1 MSRGTSTPAGL
12 LALRRRLRRPRT
24 RLRGLLRLRR
34 AFLPR
39 LLRRLRPAR
48 EERLGRAAEGDRTL
62 LRRAAARLGRLL
74 GGVLDALPLARGARL
89 RPRSGERC
97 EQRHDDA
104 KPSAIHSQPPFPEAR
119 GRATST
125 PRRAARRP
133 RAGWRRRPGR
143 SRVRGRAASAA
154 TRRGWTARSRR
165 RRIRQHARVALGPDV
180 AWGPPR

>member
-34 AFLPR
+34 ACLPR

-48 EERLGRAAEGDRTL
+48 EERLGRAAEGERTL

-74 GGVLDALPLARGARL
+74 GGVLDALLLARAARQGGM
-89 RPRSGERC
+89 SGEHG

-104 KPSAIHSQPPFPEAR
+104 KS
-119 GRATST
+119 
-125 PRRAARRP
+125 
-133 RAGWRRRPGR
+133 
-143 SRVRGRAASAA
+143 
-154 TRRGWTARSRR
+154 
-165 RRIRQHARVALGPDV
+165 L
-180 AWGPPR
+180 

>member
-34 AFLPR
+34 ACLPR
-39 LLRRLRPAR
+39 LLRLLRPAR

-74 GGVLDALPLARGARL
+74 GGVLDALPLARGARQ
-89 RPRSGERC
+89 RRRSGERG

-104 KPSAIHSQPPFPEAR
+104 KPSAVHAQPPFPEP
-119 GRATST
+119 RATPDVRRGARRGDTSAATTGAARAPSRAST
-125 PRRAARRP
+125 PRCHPEPAREDRAA
-133 RAGWRRRPGR
+133 
-143 SRVRGRAASAA
+143 
-154 TRRGWTARSRR
+154 
-165 RRIRQHARVALGPDV
+165 
-180 AWGPPR
+180 